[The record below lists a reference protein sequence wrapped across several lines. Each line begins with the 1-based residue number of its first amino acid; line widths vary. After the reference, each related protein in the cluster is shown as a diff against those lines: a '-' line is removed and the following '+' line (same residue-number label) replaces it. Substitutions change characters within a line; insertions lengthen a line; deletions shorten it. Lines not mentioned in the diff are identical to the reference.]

1 MSNKIQDIDLMQL
14 PENWYWI
21 SIEDATD
28 NYNSKRVPL
37 NGMER
42 EKMKGV
48 YPYCGA
54 NGIVDYIDKFLFDGE
69 YILVAEDGGYWGKDQ
84 NTSYLMNGKF
94 WVNNHAHILQSKNTE
109 ELSNQFIS
117 FAINFMDYDQFIT
130 GDARGK
136 LTKALLNT
144 LKFPKPT
151 PGEVSKITYILSTLQ
166 KAIQKQE
173 QIINTVTALKKSLLN
188 KLFTEGTKGEPL
200 KQTEIGTLP
209 ESWKLKKLGELCNV
223 SSGGTPSREV
233 SKYWND
239 GTIPWVKTGE
249 INYTLIKE
257 TSEKITELG
266 LKNSSAKMFPAGT
279 LLMAMYGQGITRGR
293 VALLGID
300 ATLNQACAAIIPF
313 SEKEISSKYLYR
325 YFEYQYEYIREF
337 GHGANQKNLS
347 GTIIKSIPVVFPKDE
362 KEQETIFTSID
373 AIQNKL
379 EHHKRKK
386 EVYEH
391 LFRTLLNDLMT
402 GTIRVNDL
410 LFNYN
415 SSSKL
420 SSVGHSS
427 KTATA

>member
-1 MSNKIQDIDLMQL
+1 MSKQYSQNNSQKTVSLGKILTL
-14 PENWYWI
+14 
-21 SIEDATD
+21 
-28 NYNSKRVPL
+28 NYGKNLIASERQQGQYPVYGS
-37 NGMER
+37 NGVVGYHNQAII
-42 EKMKGV
+42 KT
-48 YPYCGA
+48 P
-54 NGIVDYIDKFLFDGE
+54 GIVVGRKGTVGSVHYSETPFNPIDTTYYITQEDTPLYLPYLF
-69 YILVAEDGGYWGKDQ
+69 YVLK
-84 NTSYLMNGKF
+84 
-94 WVNNHAHILQSKNTE
+94 HKN
-109 ELSNQFIS
+109 LS
-117 FAINFMDYDQFIT
+117 
-130 GDARGK
+130 
-136 LTKALLNT
+136 T
-144 LKFPKPT
+144 LKADVGV
-151 PGEVSKITYILSTLQ
+151 PGLNRSVAYNEDVLITEDDNEQKNIVSILSTLQ

-173 QIINTVTALKKSLLN
+173 EIIITTIALKKSLLN
-188 KLFTEGTKGEPL
+188 KLFNEGTKGEPL
-200 KQTEIGTLP
+200 KQTEVGMIP
-209 ESWKLKKLGELCNV
+209 ESWEFKKLGELCDV
-223 SSGGTPSREV
+223 RSGGTPSREV
-233 SKYWND
+233 SEYWKG

-249 INYTLIKE
+249 INYKLITD

-313 SEKEISSKYLYR
+313 SEKEISSRYLYR

-386 EVYEH
+386 EVYGH

-402 GTIRVNDL
+402 GAIRVNDVQ
-410 LFNYN
+410 FNFK
-415 SSSKL
+415 SSSEVL
-420 SSVGHSS
+420 SAEQSS
-427 KTATA
+427 KTVIA

>member
-1 MSNKIQDIDLMQL
+1 MSNKIQHIDLMQL
-14 PENWYWI
+14 PENWSWV

-42 EKMKGV
+42 EKMKGI

-54 NGIVDYIDKFLFDGE
+54 NGIVDFIDKFLFDGE
-69 YILVAEDGGYWGKDQ
+69 FILVAEDGGYWGKNQ

-109 ELSNQFIS
+109 KLSNQFIS

-151 PGEVSKITYILSTLQ
+151 PGEVSKITYVLFTVQ

-173 QIINTVTALKKSLLN
+173 QIINSTTALKKSLLN
-188 KLFTEGTKGEPL
+188 KLFNEGTKGEPL
-200 KQTEIGTLP
+200 KQTEIGTIP
-209 ESWKLKKLGELCNV
+209 ESWELKKLGELCDI

-233 SKYWND
+233 SEYWTG

-266 LKNSSAKMFPAGT
+266 LKNSSTKMFPAGT
-279 LLMAMYGQGITRGR
+279 LLMAMYGQGITRGK

-313 SEKEISSKYLYR
+313 SEQEISSKYLYR

-347 GTIIKSIPVVFPKDE
+347 GTIIKSIPVVFPKD
-362 KEQETIFTSID
+362 
-373 AIQNKL
+373 
-379 EHHKRKK
+379 
-386 EVYEH
+386 
-391 LFRTLLNDLMT
+391 
-402 GTIRVNDL
+402 
-410 LFNYN
+410 
-415 SSSKL
+415 
-420 SSVGHSS
+420 
-427 KTATA
+427 